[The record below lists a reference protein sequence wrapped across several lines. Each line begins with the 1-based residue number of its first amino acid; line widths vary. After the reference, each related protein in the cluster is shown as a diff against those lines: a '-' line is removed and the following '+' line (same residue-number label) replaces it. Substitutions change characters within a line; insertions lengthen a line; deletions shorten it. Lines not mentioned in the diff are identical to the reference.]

1 MSSGRS
7 YRADMNAAD
16 FEAAGLYDP
25 AATNAAERLELLE
38 WLASRGVTLETM
50 IESARSGYLSALAG
64 DLILKRGQRYSLAEV
79 AQRTGL
85 AQDRVAEI
93 SLVVGLPAT
102 GDEKVF
108 SDESISLM
116 GFLDAS
122 SGLFGERALLRF
134 LRTVGSSLARM
145 AEAAV
150 SVFYVNVEGP
160 MRARAATE
168 RQLAEASVRSIE
180 SIEPLQK
187 MIHDL
192 FRGHMEVAIERFR
205 HTELG
210 RSVHTARMTVGFVD
224 LVGFTALSTA
234 MRVDALVET
243 IERFEARAHDVVV
256 GHGGRLVKL
265 IGDEVMFVTLDATAA
280 CDIALALLEEYAGD
294 PTVRP
299 RGALASG
306 DLIVRGGDYYGPT
319 VNLASRLAE
328 LAVPAEL
335 LVTPAVAAEARSPVL
350 HFEPAG
356 KRMLKGIDEPVALLT
371 VERVRDRTGGIKG
384 L

>member
-1 MSSGRS
+1 
-7 YRADMNAAD
+7 MNAAD

-50 IESARSGYLSALAG
+50 VERARSGYLSALAG
-64 DLILKRGQRYSLAEV
+64 DLVLKRGRRYSLAQV
-79 AQRTGL
+79 AERTGL
-85 AQDRVAEI
+85 TPERLAEI

-102 GDEKVF
+102 GDEQVF
-108 SDESISLM
+108 SDESIALM
-116 GFLDAS
+116 GFLAAS
-122 SGLFGERALLRF
+122 SGLFGERPVLRF
-134 LRTVGSSLARM
+134 LRIVGSSLARM

-160 MRARAATE
+160 MRARGTTE
-168 RQLAEASVRSIE
+168 RQLAEASLRGIE

-205 HTELG
+205 KTELG

-224 LVGFTALSTA
+224 LVGFTALSTT
-234 MRVDALVET
+234 MQVHDLVEM

-265 IGDEVMFVTLDATAA
+265 IGDEVMFVTRDAAAA

-294 PTVRP
+294 PAVRP
-299 RGALASG
+299 RGALAGG

-335 LVTPAVAAEARSPVL
+335 LVTPAVAAEARSAGL

-356 KRMLKGIDEPVALLT
+356 KRMLKGIAEPVALLT
-371 VERVRDRTGGIKG
+371 VERARDQTRDTKAP
-384 L
+384 